1 MAHTHHNSP
10 LALTYAR
17 SLLELANEKNQA
29 EEIGRELAGLG
40 EILAANPGFRAYLAD
55 PAVGKAERN
64 AAVEKIFRGRVSP
77 LFYNFLGVVNGHGRL
92 SLLGD
97 IASAYANLLDAQLGN
112 VEVDV
117 TSAQKLTPDQLEQVR
132 QRVSQALGK
141 NARIRE
147 SVDDSILGGLV
158 VQVGDRLIDASV
170 ASQLRA
176 MKHQLLTGFHRSG
189 AHSPPVAS

>member
-1 MAHTHHNSP
+1 
-10 LALTYAR
+10 
-17 SLLELANEKNQA
+17 
-29 EEIGRELAGLG
+29 
-40 EILAANPGFRAYLAD
+40 
-55 PAVGKAERN
+55 
-64 AAVEKIFRGRVSP
+64 
-77 LFYNFLGVVNGHGRL
+77 
-92 SLLGD
+92 
-97 IASAYANLLDAQLGN
+97 AQLGN

-117 TSAQKLTPDQLEQVR
+117 TSAQKLTPDQLEKVR
-132 QRVSQALGK
+132 QRVSEALGK